1 MTHSLRGSI
10 VCPWCL
16 GKQGSKEATLRPQD
30 AHTEQ
35 RASPTDPLSLVR
47 LHPLQVLQPS
57 KTEPPCGYQTFKHL
71 DLWGFSHS
79 STIMRMN
86 FPPPW
91 VKKSKVVFQNMLP
104 IIRNCFNPRK
114 AFEFVTSY
122 TDKYLT
128 NSSPHRPP
136 PLLSARRRQSSTCA
150 VLLRF
155 LSPEFPFSVFSVTSD
170 FAKRE

>member
-1 MTHSLRGSI
+1 ME
-10 VCPWCL
+10 
-16 GKQGSKEATLRPQD
+16 GKGHLDSQSEGEHRLSVVSGKTGEQGG
-30 AHTEQ
+30 HTASSGCTKQ

-57 KTEPPCGYQTFKHL
+57 KAEPPCGYQTFKHL
-71 DLWGFSHS
+71 DLRGFSHS

-86 FPPPW
+86 FSPGL
-91 VKKSKVVFQNMLP
+91 KKAKWYFRICCQLFVTVLTQEKP
-104 IIRNCFNPRK
+104 VYT
-114 AFEFVTSY
+114 FEFVASY

-155 LSPEFPFSVFSVTSD
+155 LSPSFPFLSSL
-170 FAKRE
+170 